1 MKIEFLHDFTLFVT
15 DLHLNMLISLPF
27 NTIWG
32 LKTLGLTPH
41 SDCVISRLTP
51 LCPGM
56 CGRCACCSTPSTRCT
71 RAPQSRASSTSLS
84 PLQHQPC
91 HRVIFQVNLWCPSP
105 CPIID
110 SNHSFLSSDSGL
122 FRAADIANFQRQSQN
137 IPARVELQVRASF
150 TIFA

>member
-1 MKIEFLHDFTLFVT
+1 
-15 DLHLNMLISLPF
+15 MLISLSF
-27 NTIWG
+27 DTIRP
-32 LKTLGLTPH
+32 LKTLGLTPALILTLCH
-41 SDCVISRLTP
+41 IKTDNVITP
-51 LCPGM
+51 LWPGM

-71 RAPQSRASSTSLS
+71 RAPRSRASSTSPS
-84 PLQHQPC
+84 PPPHQPC

-105 CPIID
+105 CPIFD